1 MLFTVGTY
9 TEHKIITVCK
19 KKKKSKCL
27 ENVFVVYQFDI
38 TQNLAAITSEQC
50 FSLEN
55 KRGSFQIQMDALGE
69 LI

>member
-9 TEHKIITVCK
+9 TEHKKNTVCK
-19 KKKKSKCL
+19 KKKRSKCL
-27 ENVFVVYQFDI
+27 ENVFAVYQFDI
-38 TQNLAAITSEQC
+38 PPNGNNVTSEQC

-55 KRGSFQIQMDALGE
+55 KSESFQTHMDALRE